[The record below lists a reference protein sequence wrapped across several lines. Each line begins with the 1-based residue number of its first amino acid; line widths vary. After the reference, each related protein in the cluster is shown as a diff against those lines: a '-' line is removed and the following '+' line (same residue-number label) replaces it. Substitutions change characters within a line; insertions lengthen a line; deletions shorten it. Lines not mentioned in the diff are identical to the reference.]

1 MKITKIECI
10 PITFPYKKLHV
21 YSGVSKM
28 ASEIVIVKM
37 HTDED
42 IIGIAETGS
51 TVLVYQG
58 ETPESIMAV
67 INSLFGPKILIGED
81 PFNIEKIVAKM
92 DLAAKYNNQAKE
104 VIDFALH
111 DIIGKKL
118 GVPLYKYLG
127 GLCVEKMPLGWV
139 VGGSSPEETAAT
151 AVKAVEAGYH
161 HSIKL
166 KVAYGTVEEDLANL
180 EAIRKAVGND
190 IRLSIDVN
198 GGWNYYQALENLKK
212 MEKYNLVWAEQ
223 PVPWW
228 DVNGLARL
236 RRKVNT
242 PIFADESAGE
252 LKHVLELIEKDA
264 VDGLFIK
271 VAKAGGILKSRKWV
285 DIAKAAGLPVICGCM
300 TGSQIEAAAQ
310 AHFLFANEWMSH
322 IEQENIGSLYRH
334 QVFDTVTTPL
344 KDDLAIAGTGPRYQG
359 GYMYPPEGIG
369 LGVELNEELVSKL
382 QTPGKS
388 PTVIGE

>member
-1 MKITKIECI
+1 MKITKIECT
-10 PITFPYKKLHV
+10 PITFGYKKLHV
-21 YSGVSKM
+21 YSGVSRSV
-28 ASEIVIVKM
+28 SEIVIVKV
-37 HTDED
+37 HTDEG
-42 IIGIAETGS
+42 ITGIAETGS

-58 ETPESIMAV
+58 ETPESIMGV
-67 INSLFGPKILIGED
+67 INGLFGPKILIGED

-92 DLAAKYNNQAKE
+92 DVAAKYNNQAKE

-111 DIIGKKL
+111 DIIGKAL

-127 GLCVEKMPLGWV
+127 GLSVEKMRLGWV
-139 VGGSSPEETAAT
+139 VGGSSPEDTAAT
-151 AVKAVEAGYH
+151 AVQAKEAGYGY
-161 HSIKL
+161 SIKL
-166 KVAYGTVEEDLANL
+166 KVAYGTVEEDLASL
-180 EAIRKAVGND
+180 EAIREAVGD
-190 IRLSIDVN
+190 DVRLSIDVN
-198 GGWNYYQALENLKK
+198 GGWNYYEALENLKK
-212 MEKYNLVWAEQ
+212 MEKFNLVWAEQ

-236 RRKVNT
+236 RRKVGT
-242 PIFADESAGE
+242 PIFADESAAE

-264 VDGLFIK
+264 VDGLFLK
-271 VAKAGGILKSRKWV
+271 VAKAGGIVKSRKWV

-334 QVFDTVTTPL
+334 QVFDTITTPL
-344 KDDLAIAGTGPRYQG
+344 EDDLAMPGGGPKYKD

-369 LGVELNEELVSKL
+369 LGVELNEELVEKL
-382 QTPGKS
+382 RTPGKS
-388 PTVIGE
+388 PTVIEG